1 MHAIETREHYTLVE
15 DYRVADS
22 GVIHYQ
28 HLNGTSGSISPG
40 AWGHVFE
47 PNDAHLES
55 LREDGRLDFRS
66 VESLRV
72 GDEYDG

>member
-1 MHAIETREHYTLVE
+1 MHAIETREHYTLVD

-47 PNDAHLES
+47 PTDGQVQA
-55 LREDGRLDFRS
+55 LREDGVLDRRS

-72 GDEYDG
+72 GEEYE